1 MSRLPKLYYYR
12 KRSRLGS
19 TKGFEGSLLAA
30 GQRRDDRCLA
40 TLRSQVQTLTTEFQ
54 ERMKMV
60 EMQMVQLQQ
69 MVMPD
74 GTANPQAV
82 EQQQL
87 LYTQVRLLCRCG

>member
-1 MSRLPKLYYYR
+1 
-12 KRSRLGS
+12 
-19 TKGFEGSLLAA
+19 
-30 GQRRDDRCLA
+30 
-40 TLRSQVQTLTTEFQ
+40 
-54 ERMKMV
+54 MV

-87 LYTQVRLLCRCG
+87 LYTQVRLLCRCGYPSLVE